1 MAEITKIDKLNGKN
15 YQSWKYNVKL
25 VLMERGLWGFT
36 QEGKE
41 IPPDEDAT
49 NAVKNA
55 FQLRSDKAYSLIA
68 LNVEKHLQIHISS
81 TTDPLAAWTNLQ
93 KQFEFVSVTQVV
105 RLNRKFYAATMEE
118 GGDLMKHLTYMTSL
132 AEQQREM
139 EEDISS
145 KKFATVVLG
154 SLPKSYDNLLTSLNA
169 RKAEELEWD
178 NIKGLLIEEYLKRKE
193 KFENNKSDN
202 ALLTNR
208 KSYMSRGRNYDR
220 RRHDYKPSWNTNKG
234 GDTLTPVAQQQR
246 DDGRARNILCFKC
259 NKAGHIARNCPL
271 NNRKGGN
278 KGEHSKLAEGGG
290 VALISSTG
298 NSNEWYVDSAA
309 TKHMTNRKDL
319 IINYTQYQTP
329 VNIYLGDNT
338 CIKALGEGMV
348 KLYTQ
353 NDNTFYLELHKVLNV
368 PMLAK
373 NLLSVPA
380 MASMGAKVSF
390 DDEKCVVSKEE
401 KEYVIGK
408 LVDGMLYTVNPVE
421 FSHPTTEPLDMW
433 HQRFGHLNN
442 GYVNQLMKNDM
453 VTGMMYDESKQVEKD
468 CKGCSMG
475 KMHKNPFPKASLH
488 RASRPYEIIHT
499 DICGPMQVESIGG
512 SRYLVTFTDDY
523 SRYAV
528 AYFIKK
534 KDEALTKFKEFVNYV
549 ENQDGNHN
557 KVKILRSDNGGEYRS
572 NSFSKFCT
580 EKGIV
585 QQFTCPYTPE
595 QNAVAERIN
604 RTILESARSMIY
616 HANLPLVFWAE
627 ACNTAVYLHNRSPT
641 VALKD
646 KTPHECLFG
655 EKTDVSNL
663 KVFGCM
669 CYVHIPDSNRRKL
682 DQKSYEAI
690 FVGYP
695 TGTKGY
701 KVYDVK
707 RRKSMISRDVQF
719 LEKKFHNFENPKN
732 DFVFKQQERI
742 EVPDDEKQTVSSYFI

>member
-1 MAEITKIDKLNGKN
+1 
-15 YQSWKYNVKL
+15 
-25 VLMERGLWGFT
+25 
-36 QEGKE
+36 
-41 IPPDEDAT
+41 
-49 NAVKNA
+49 
-55 FQLRSDKAYSLIA
+55 
-68 LNVEKHLQIHISS
+68 
-81 TTDPLAAWTNLQ
+81 
-93 KQFEFVSVTQVV
+93 
-105 RLNRKFYAATMEE
+105 
-118 GGDLMKHLTYMTSL
+118 
-132 AEQQREM
+132 
-139 EEDISS
+139 
-145 KKFATVVLG
+145 
-154 SLPKSYDNLLTSLNA
+154 
-169 RKAEELEWD
+169 
-178 NIKGLLIEEYLKRKE
+178 
-193 KFENNKSDN
+193 
-202 ALLTNR
+202 
-208 KSYMSRGRNYDR
+208 MSRGRNYDR
-220 RRHDYKPSWNTNKG
+220 RRHGEHSRNWTPVDYKPSWNTNKG

-271 NNRKGGN
+271 NSRKGGN

-309 TKHMTNRKDL
+309 TKHMTNRQDL

-353 NDNTFYLELHKVLNV
+353 NDNTFYLELHKVLYV

-390 DDEKCVVSKEE
+390 DDEKCVVYKEE

-408 LVDGMLYTVNPVE
+408 LVDGMLYAVNPVE
-421 FSHPTTEPLDMW
+421 FAHPTTEPLDMW

-499 DICGPMQVESIGG
+499 DICGQMQVESIGG
-512 SRYLVTFTDDY
+512 SRYLVAFTDDY

-557 KVKILRSDNGGEYRS
+557 KVKILRSDNGGE
-572 NSFSKFCT
+572 
-580 EKGIV
+580 
-585 QQFTCPYTPE
+585 
-595 QNAVAERIN
+595 
-604 RTILESARSMIY
+604 
-616 HANLPLVFWAE
+616 
-627 ACNTAVYLHNRSPT
+627 
-641 VALKD
+641 
-646 KTPHECLFG
+646 
-655 EKTDVSNL
+655 
-663 KVFGCM
+663 
-669 CYVHIPDSNRRKL
+669 
-682 DQKSYEAI
+682 
-690 FVGYP
+690 
-695 TGTKGY
+695 
-701 KVYDVK
+701 
-707 RRKSMISRDVQF
+707 
-719 LEKKFHNFENPKN
+719 
-732 DFVFKQQERI
+732 
-742 EVPDDEKQTVSSYFI
+742 

>member
-81 TTDPLAAWTNLQ
+81 TTDPLAAWTNLK
-93 KQFEFVSVTQVV
+93 KQFEFVSVTEVV

-132 AEQQREM
+132 VEQLREM

-154 SLPKSYDNLLTSLNA
+154 SLPESNWTPV
-169 RKAEELEWD
+169 
-178 NIKGLLIEEYLKRKE
+178 
-193 KFENNKSDN
+193 
-202 ALLTNR
+202 
-208 KSYMSRGRNYDR
+208 
-220 RRHDYKPSWNTNKG
+220 DYKPSWNTNKG
-234 GDTLTPVAQQQR
+234 GDTLTPAAQQR

-271 NNRKGGN
+271 NYRKGGN

-298 NSNEWYVDSAA
+298 NSNDWYVDSAA

-353 NDNTFYLELHKVLNV
+353 NDNTFYLELHKVLYV

-390 DDEKCVVSKEE
+390 DDEKCVVYKED

-421 FSHPTTEPLDMW
+421 FAHPTTEPLDMW

-475 KMHKNPFPKASLH
+475 KMHNKNPFPKASLH

-499 DICGPMQVESIGG
+499 DNVDQCKLSQ
-512 SRYLVTFTDDY
+512 L
-523 SRYAV
+523 A
-528 AYFIKK
+528 K

-557 KVKILRSDNGGEYRS
+557 KVKILRSDNG
-572 NSFSKFCT
+572 
-580 EKGIV
+580 
-585 QQFTCPYTPE
+585 
-595 QNAVAERIN
+595 
-604 RTILESARSMIY
+604 
-616 HANLPLVFWAE
+616 
-627 ACNTAVYLHNRSPT
+627 

-655 EKTDVSNL
+655 KKPDVSNL

-707 RRKSMISRDVQF
+707 RRKFMISRDVQF

-732 DFVFKQQERI
+732 DFVFEQTERI
-742 EVPDDEKQTVSSYFI
+742 EVPDDEKQTVELFDLDRVDELDDQTFNEDQDEFRVDPV